1 MTRAARILSYALHP
15 LFMPLLTLW
24 LALQL
29 DLHLSYFLPAELR
42 WLMLGM
48 VALMT
53 IAFPLTGTLL
63 LIRAGTVSSL
73 FMPERRERIA
83 PYCMTLLY
91 YGMTVYLLS
100 KSALHPVGLA
110 MLIGAFIALALTTLV
125 TLRWKISAHMVG
137 IGGCLGALLALN
149 VLHGL
154 DLLLPIAAVILLAGA
169 LGTARLLVSDH
180 SPMQVFAGFLLG
192 LASLVAAM
200 LMPWG
205 LILYN
210 AQP

>member
-53 IAFPLTGTLL
+53 IAFPLTSTLL
-63 LIRAGTVSSL
+63 LMRAGLVSSL
-73 FMPERRERIA
+73 YMHKRRERIA
-83 PYCMTLLY
+83 PYSMTLLY
-91 YGMTVYLLS
+91 YGMSVYLLS
-100 KSALHPVGLA
+100 KSALHPAGLA
-110 MLIGAFIALALTTLV
+110 MLIGAFIALGLTTLV

-137 IGGCLGALLALN
+137 IGGSLGALLALN
-149 VLHGL
+149 TLHSL
-154 DLLLPIAAVILLAGA
+154 DLLFPIAALTLLAGA

-180 SPMQVFAGFLLG
+180 TPAQVYCGFLLG
-192 LASLVAAM
+192 MGSVLAAM
-200 LMPWG
+200 LTPWD
-205 LILYN
+205 LFLYN
-210 AQP
+210 LQP